1 MSCVNCHSLDYT
13 KLSLSSH
20 IALVLL
26 LLLLLLVF
34 LFCLLAELLFSLWQV
49 EISEDEA
56 EDRLQ
61 DAIQEKFAVFGDVC

>member
-1 MSCVNCHSLDYT
+1 MCQISLDFTILCFSSYST
-13 KLSLSSH
+13 LS
-20 IALVLL
+20 LL
-26 LLLLLLVF
+26 LLLLL
-34 LFCLLAELLFSLWQV
+34 CPYPLAELLFSLWQV